1 MHDDDDRDDDDDD
14 GEDVV
19 KQQTKRFHKV
29 VNHLHRPMG
38 QIGGGGYDA
47 VRLRLSGGLF
57 SGFAQNK
64 LLNRFATPWKG
75 VSIRGTPLVNTFG
88 GIRSARRHTKII

>member
-1 MHDDDDRDDDDDD
+1 MHDDDDHDDDDDD

-29 VNHLHRPMG
+29 VYHLHRPMR

-47 VRLRLSGGLF
+47 VRLRLSGGFFLV
-57 SGFAQNK
+57 SHKTNYLTVLRLPGRGY
-64 LLNRFATPWKG
+64 RF
-75 VSIRGTPLVNTFG
+75 GTHL
-88 GIRSARRHTKII
+88 